1 MVLGKFSTLSSFI
14 HICMTVCLCT
24 TYVLCPHRPEEGTG
38 SPETSQP
45 CECWGQN
52 PGPLEKVSA
61 LNCCTLSPAPL
72 YLRSSISKSVSVPC
86 CLLIILGETQIC
98 IMIMTR
104 SFFLVKTYGS
114 GLEMTPG
121 VKAYCSWR
129 TPFQLQEDLPPLAS
143 ADTCTHMH
151 IMKNNILRK
160 FMFEY
165 Y

>member
-1 MVLGKFSTLSSFI
+1 MSVYHLCACVL
-14 HICMTVCLCT
+14 
-24 TYVLCPHRPEEGTG
+24 TG
-38 SPETSQP
+38 QRRALDSLKLH
-45 CECWGQN
+45 N
-52 PGPLEKVSA
+52 HVSA
-61 LNCCTLSPAPL
+61 GVRIQVLWKKSVLSTVVPISPAPL

-129 TPFQLQEDLPPLAS
+129 TPVQFQEDLPPLAS

-160 FMFEY
+160 FVFEY